1 MNWLENWWEGIL
13 VVIGIS
19 LFFKWCVLERSPAH
33 EIPDRLDKLISE
45 TKSLKYS
52 IENQDDLKHIYEEI
66 KQLNDWTTSHTF
78 SGMLVNETQEISK
91 KLDTLNKI
99 ESTLAEIAAAWNE
112 VAQATRVHEHEE

>member
-19 LFFKWCVLERSPAH
+19 LFFKWCVLDG
-33 EIPDRLDKLISE
+33 ITDRLDKYEDAILEI
-45 TKSLKYS
+45 K
-52 IENQDDLKHIYEEI
+52 NIYREI